1 MPAYF
6 AAETKGH
13 RARLRTR
20 ILDGGIDAMPDY
32 ELLELLLG
40 YAIPRGDVKPL
51 AKQLLSATTLGGLVS
66 RDPEDLARLPGLGP
80 HTASLLALVR
90 TLHLR
95 LTTERECRLEFLHD
109 PVEAVPWLRSAI
121 GLAEEESFAALY
133 LDQGRRILA
142 REVFD
147 SGSRTRTVLYPRQL
161 FQKAFAHKA
170 TAVVIAHN
178 HPGGNRT
185 PSQADRELTR
195 IVARLGEGLEVD
207 LLDHLIITRDS
218 HFSMRSQ
225 GWL

>member
-1 MPAYF
+1 MPVHS
-6 AAETKGH
+6 AAETDGH

-20 ILDGGIDAMPDY
+20 ILEGGIDAMPDY

-51 AKQLLSATTLGGLVS
+51 AKRLLSAATLGGLVS
-66 RDPEDLARLPGLGP
+66 RDPQDLARLPGLGP

-90 TLHLR
+90 VLHLR

-109 PVEAVPWLRSAI
+109 PEQAVPWLRAAI
-121 GLAEEESFAALY
+121 GLSEEERFAAIY

-142 REVFD
+142 REVFGP
-147 SGSRTRTVLYPRQL
+147 GSRTRTVLYPRQL

-170 TAVVIAHN
+170 TGVVIAHN
-178 HPGGNRT
+178 HPGGSRA
-185 PSQADRELTR
+185 PSHADRELTR
-195 IVARLGEGLEVD
+195 VVARLGEGLEVD
-207 LLDHLIITRDS
+207 LVDHLIVTADGHS
-218 HFSMRSQ
+218 SMRAQ